1 MKVGALFVLLI
12 CTFSVCHS
20 QSQSKHP
27 GGSAQGSL
35 NVTATVVPSVWLVM
49 EPDGKQDVIVANAPD
64 PKESF
69 YRAAPAKKQKPLRGQ
84 RAQNMMPVVRNKT
97 APAVQ
102 TSAASTES
110 FVRSKPVGDQFLLR
124 GEPSIR
130 FSLPTA
136 SNKFEVSRQTVSMDV
151 TEGGKTQRRPVTV
164 TTIVAR

>member
-1 MKVGALFVLLI
+1 MKVGALFAVLI
-12 CTFSVCHS
+12 FTFSVCHS

-49 EPDGKQDVIVANAPD
+49 GPDGKQDVIVANAPD

-84 RAQNMMPVVRNKT
+84 RAQNMMPAVRNKT

-102 TSAASTES
+102 KS
-110 FVRSKPVGDQFLLR
+110 
-124 GEPSIR
+124 
-130 FSLPTA
+130 
-136 SNKFEVSRQTVSMDV
+136 
-151 TEGGKTQRRPVTV
+151 
-164 TTIVAR
+164 